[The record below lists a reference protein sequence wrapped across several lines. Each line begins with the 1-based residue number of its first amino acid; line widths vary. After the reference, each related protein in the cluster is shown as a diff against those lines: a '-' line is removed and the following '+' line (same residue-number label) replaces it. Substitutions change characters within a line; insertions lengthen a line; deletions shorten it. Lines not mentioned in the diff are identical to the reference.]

1 MNRHIRAHVWRYT
14 DSPTVQLY
22 ACAVAM
28 GLLVALPLVAWAF
41 H

>member
-1 MNRHIRAHVWRYT
+1 MNRHARALMWRYT
-14 DSPTVQLY
+14 DRPMVQLY

-28 GLLVALPLVAWAF
+28 GLLVALPFVAWAF